1 MGSKSVE
8 ELLQNSTGVHFSGFH
23 VDDSKRRISEEK
35 FEAASATENGYK
47 EPFVI
52 G

>member
-1 MGSKSVE
+1 MGSKSME

-23 VDDSKRRISEEK
+23 VDDSERKNSAEK
-35 FEAASATENGYK
+35 FKAASATENGYK